1 MIVELKSLIPA
12 LEESFEEGAEQFSKV
27 LTAEQ
32 SAAEKPLT
40 EIPELLARLQKEE
53 TFSGENTISPS
64 KEHTVPLLLEQL
76 LRSSERNASSSE
88 KIADLLE
95 NRENPCG
102 LCPVELLQKKEN
114 HSCLLQGREGHPDVL
129 LEATKIRWNGTQAV
143 LVSGREIPSVSEE
156 AL

>member
-12 LEESFEEGAEQFSKV
+12 LEESFEEGAEEFSKV

-32 SAAEKPLT
+32 SAAAKPLT

-95 NRENPCG
+95 NRENVFTPTY
-102 LCPVELLQKKEN
+102 N
-114 HSCLLQGREGHPDVL
+114 
-129 LEATKIRWNGTQAV
+129 
-143 LVSGREIPSVSEE
+143 
-156 AL
+156 